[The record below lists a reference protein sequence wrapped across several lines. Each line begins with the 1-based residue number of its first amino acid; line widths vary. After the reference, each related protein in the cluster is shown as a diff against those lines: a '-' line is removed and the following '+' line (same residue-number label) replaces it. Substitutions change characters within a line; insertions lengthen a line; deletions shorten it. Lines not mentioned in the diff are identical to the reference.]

1 MARPAGVSP
10 RGHSPAE
17 APADKW
23 RARDRD
29 TAVYD
34 PAAMRQRIPRTC
46 ARIADSELFNYAIFG
61 VIFAN
66 AVVLGLET
74 YHSVA
79 RDFGGVLGTLND
91 VFLAVFV
98 VELTIRLAGFGSRP
112 QDFFKSGWNV
122 FDFVV
127 VAASFA
133 PGLRENATLLRLVRL
148 ARIVRIVRLL
158 PDLRILVTAM
168 GRSLPAVAS
177 LGLLVVLLLYVYGIV
192 GWVIFD
198 DHAPEQFGTAGEA
211 MLTLFVMLSL
221 ENLPDNI
228 QMGLELSSWTV
239 IYFIS
244 YTLLASFLIF
254 NLLIGVV
261 ITSLEE
267 AHEIESRREDEQR
280 REAAAA
286 TGDPVDDRRVE
297 LIGQLQDLRRSLEAV
312 EQDIKA
318 MDNPPA

>member
-1 MARPAGVSP
+1 MAFYP
-10 RGHSPAE
+10 
-17 APADKW
+17 
-23 RARDRD
+23 
-29 TAVYD
+29 
-34 PAAMRQRIPRTC
+34 PAAMLRRIPATC
-46 ARIADSELFNYAIFG
+46 ARIAASDAFNYAIFG
-61 VIFAN
+61 VILAN

-74 YHSVA
+74 YDSISREA
-79 RDFGGVLGTLND
+79 GGLLDALND
-91 VFLAVFV
+91 AFLTIFV
-98 VELTIRLAGFGSRP
+98 VELAIRLVGFGSRP

-168 GRSLPAVAS
+168 ARSLPAVAS
-177 LGLLVVLLLYVYGIV
+177 LGVLVVLLLYVYGMV

-198 DHAPEQFGTAGEA
+198 DHAPEQYGTVGQA

-228 QMGLELSSWTV
+228 ELGLELSTWTV
-239 IYFIS
+239 LYFIS
-244 YTLLASFLIF
+244 YTLLAAFLIF

-267 AHEIESRREDEQR
+267 AHEIESRREDQQR
-280 REAAAA
+280 RESAAA
-286 TGDPVDDRRVE
+286 TDDPTDDRRVE
-297 LIGQLQDLRRSLEAV
+297 LIEQLQELRRTLEAV
-312 EQDIKA
+312 EHDIKS
-318 MDNPPA
+318 MDKPAA

>member
-1 MARPAGVSP
+1 
-10 RGHSPAE
+10 
-17 APADKW
+17 
-23 RARDRD
+23 
-29 TAVYD
+29 
-34 PAAMRQRIPRTC
+34 MRHRIPASC
-46 ARIADSELFNYAIFG
+46 ARLADSSGFNYAIFA
-61 VIFAN
+61 VIVAN
-66 AVVLGLET
+66 AAVLGLET
-74 YHSVA
+74 YDSIE
-79 RDFGGVLGTLND
+79 RDAGGVLETLND
-91 VFLAVFV
+91 VFLGVFV
-98 VELTIRLAGFGSRP
+98 VELTIRLVGFGTRP

-133 PGLRENATLLRLVRL
+133 PGLRENATLLRIIRL

-168 GRSLPAVAS
+168 ARSLPGVAS
-177 LGLLVVLLLYVYGIV
+177 LGVLVVLMLYVYGIV

-198 DHAPEQFGTAGEA
+198 DHAPDEYGTVGQA

-228 QMGLELSSWTV
+228 ELGLELSTWTV
-239 IYFIS
+239 LYFIS
-244 YTLLASFLIF
+244 YTVLAAFLIF

-267 AHEIESRREDEQR
+267 AHEIETRREDQMR

-286 TGDPVDDRRVE
+286 TEDPSDDRRLE
-297 LIGQLQDLRRSLEAV
+297 LVDQLRELRRTLEQV
-312 EQDIKA
+312 EHDINA
-318 MDNPPA
+318 IDEPVR

>member
-1 MARPAGVSP
+1 M
-10 RGHSPAE
+10 
-17 APADKW
+17 
-23 RARDRD
+23 
-29 TAVYD
+29 
-34 PAAMRQRIPRTC
+34 
-46 ARIADSELFNYAIFG
+46 
-61 VIFAN
+61 
-66 AVVLGLET
+66 
-74 YHSVA
+74 
-79 RDFGGVLGTLND
+79 
-91 VFLAVFV
+91 FV
-98 VELTIRLAGFGSRP
+98 VELAIRLVGFGSRP

-133 PGLRENATLLRLVRL
+133 PGLRENATLLRIVRL

-168 GRSLPAVAS
+168 ARSLPAVAS
-177 LGLLVVLLLYVYGIV
+177 LGVLVVLLLYVYGIV

-198 DHAPEQFGTAGEA
+198 EHAPEEYGTVGQA

-228 QMGLELSSWTV
+228 ELGLELSTWTV
-239 IYFIS
+239 LYFIS
-244 YTLLASFLIF
+244 YTLLAAFLIF

-267 AHEIESRREDEQR
+267 AHEIESRREDQQR

-286 TGDPVDDRRVE
+286 TDDPTDDRRVE
-297 LIGQLQDLRRSLEAV
+297 LISQLQDLRRTLEAV
-312 EQDIKA
+312 EHDIKA
-318 MDNPPA
+318 MDEPAA

>member
-1 MARPAGVSP
+1 
-10 RGHSPAE
+10 
-17 APADKW
+17 
-23 RARDRD
+23 
-29 TAVYD
+29 
-34 PAAMRQRIPRTC
+34 MRQRIPATC
-46 ARIADSELFNYAIFG
+46 ARIAESNAFNYAIFA
-61 VIFAN
+61 VILAN
-66 AVVLGLET
+66 AAVLGLET
-74 YHSVA
+74 YDSVA
-79 RDFGGVLGTLND
+79 RDAGGLLDTLND
-91 VFLAVFV
+91 VFLAIFV
-98 VELTIRLAGFGSRP
+98 VELAIRLVGFGSRP

-177 LGLLVVLLLYVYGIV
+177 LGVLVVLLLYVYGIV

-198 DHAPEQFGTAGEA
+198 EHAPEEYGTVGQA

-228 QMGLELSSWTV
+228 ELGLELSTWTV
-239 IYFIS
+239 LYFIS
-244 YTLLASFLIF
+244 YTLIGAFLIF

-267 AHEIESRREDEQR
+267 AHELESRREDQQR
-280 REAAAA
+280 RESAAA
-286 TGDPVDDRRVE
+286 TEDPTDDRRVE
-297 LIGQLQDLRRSLEAV
+297 LIQQLQDLRRALEAV
-312 EQDIKA
+312 EHDIKA
-318 MDNPPA
+318 MDEPAT